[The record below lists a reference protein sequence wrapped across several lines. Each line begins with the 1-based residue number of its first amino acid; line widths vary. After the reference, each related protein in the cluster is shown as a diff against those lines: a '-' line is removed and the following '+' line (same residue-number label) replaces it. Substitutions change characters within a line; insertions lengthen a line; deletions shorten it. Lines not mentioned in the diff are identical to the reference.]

1 MCLNVYYLC
10 VQITS
15 EREVHAFVIPEAL
28 IVLYCIAL
36 YYLCMQM
43 TSERELHSLAI
54 PEAFCEDSGNYMV
67 KATNLAGQAKCY
79 AALVVKPRGGTTEIK
94 TKLESM
100 QQTVTEKT
108 VVTGHPPEFKQ
119 LFKDMKASPGSRCQF
134 EVVISG
140 RPRPKVG
147 TPAG

>member
-1 MCLNVYYLC
+1 
-10 VQITS
+10 
-15 EREVHAFVIPEAL
+15 
-28 IVLYCIAL
+28 
-36 YYLCMQM
+36 M

-100 QQTVTEKT
+100 QQTVTTEKSSGVT
-108 VVTGHPPEFKQ
+108 VKSGVTGHPPEFKQ
-119 LFKDMKASPGSRCQF
+119 LFKDMKVTPGSRCQF
-134 EVVISG
+134 EVIISG
-140 RPRPKVG
+140 SPRPKVG
-147 TPAG
+147 TL